1 MLILAIAIMLTSL
14 LGGMISAGLICA
26 RRRRIGVLIL
36 ALSCAGAALIVAT
49 TIATGGGTIA
59 EAGAT
64 GAKYALIPL
73 AGAILIYVVVLLARI
88 VWAIVRAIV
97 SILVRSVH
105 AFNTFISEVARDI
118 YQHLAKS
125 ADSSKDSRQALSKS
139 SRRGLALIGI
149 SLIMLLGLNAKPIS
163 DLTARIA
170 PRLSVI
176 TNIMDLI
183 SFILVTPKLFPV
195 GVKDRLLNVYMH
207 ILQIDTLSQVQNSQ
221 EYNYK
226 ALCRCFR

>member
-1 MLILAIAIMLTSL
+1 MRRQAAFP
-14 LGGMISAGLICA
+14 GGL
-26 RRRRIGVLIL
+26 
-36 ALSCAGAALIVAT
+36 
-49 TIATGGGTIA
+49 
-59 EAGAT
+59 
-64 GAKYALIPL
+64 
-73 AGAILIYVVVLLARI
+73 
-88 VWAIVRAIV
+88 
-97 SILVRSVH
+97 RSVH